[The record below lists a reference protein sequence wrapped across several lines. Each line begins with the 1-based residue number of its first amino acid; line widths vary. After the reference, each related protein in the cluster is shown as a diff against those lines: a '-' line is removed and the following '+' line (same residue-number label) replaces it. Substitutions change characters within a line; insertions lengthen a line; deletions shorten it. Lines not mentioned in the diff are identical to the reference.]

1 MDLIA
6 ICVGSKGPYVDLA
19 RVLRAICKGL
29 GGMWAIQSGC
39 VGHFVKVVRAQKRYL
54 PVFLM
59 AL

>member
-6 ICVGSKGPYVDLA
+6 ICVGSKSPYVDLA

-29 GGMWAIQSGC
+29 GGMWAIPSGG
-39 VGHFVKVVRAQKRYL
+39 VSHFVKVVRAQKCYWR
-54 PVFLM
+54 VFLM